1 MVNEYPWCP
10 NHNPVVTISAVT
22 VAVFW
27 RWKAGGRC
35 HSKARLDGKTVI
47 ITGSNTGIGKE
58 TAVDLANRGTCT
70 VYRNSQIIDCYLQ
83 ILSDKVLIDTQV
95 MCCSSTLPSWN
106 SISEFQNI
114 YMLCSQMQKNRIFNY
129 NLWTERI
136 MVICDQ
142 TLINITIR
150 HSNY

>member
-1 MVNEYPWCP
+1 MPQPQSRGYYFSGNSGSVLALEGGWQMSQQGSPGRQDGDYYGGKHGNRQRDRCGPSEQRYMFSIQEFS
-10 NHNPVVTISAVT
+10 NHWLLST
-22 VAVFW
+22 
-27 RWKAGGRC
+27 
-35 HSKARLDGKTVI
+35 DI
-47 ITGSNTGIGKE
+47 I
-58 TAVDLANRGTCT
+58 R
-70 VYRNSQIIDCYLQ
+70 Q
-83 ILSDKVLIDTQV
+83 VLIDTQV

-129 NLWTERI
+129 NLWTERK

>member
-1 MVNEYPWCP
+1 MPQPQSRGYYFSGNSGSVLALEGGWQMSQQGSPGRQDGDYYGVKHGNRQRDRCGPSEQRYMYSIQEFS
-10 NHNPVVTISAVT
+10 NHWLLST
-22 VAVFW
+22 
-27 RWKAGGRC
+27 
-35 HSKARLDGKTVI
+35 DI
-47 ITGSNTGIGKE
+47 I
-58 TAVDLANRGTCT
+58 R
-70 VYRNSQIIDCYLQ
+70 Q
-83 ILSDKVLIDTQV
+83 VLIDTQV

>member
-1 MVNEYPWCP
+1 MPQPQSRGYYFSGNSGSVLALEGGWQMSQQGSPGRQDGDYYGVKHGNRQRDRCGPSEQRYMFSIQEFS
-10 NHNPVVTISAVT
+10 NHWLLST
-22 VAVFW
+22 
-27 RWKAGGRC
+27 
-35 HSKARLDGKTVI
+35 DI
-47 ITGSNTGIGKE
+47 I
-58 TAVDLANRGTCT
+58 R
-70 VYRNSQIIDCYLQ
+70 Q
-83 ILSDKVLIDTQV
+83 VLIDTQV

-129 NLWTERI
+129 NLWTERK

>member
-1 MVNEYPWCP
+1 MPQPQSRGYYFSGNSGSVSALEGGWQMSQQGSPGRQDGDYYGVKHGNRQRDRCGPSEQRYMFSIQEFS
-10 NHNPVVTISAVT
+10 NHWLLST
-22 VAVFW
+22 
-27 RWKAGGRC
+27 
-35 HSKARLDGKTVI
+35 DI
-47 ITGSNTGIGKE
+47 I
-58 TAVDLANRGTCT
+58 R
-70 VYRNSQIIDCYLQ
+70 Q
-83 ILSDKVLIDTQV
+83 VLIDTQV

-129 NLWTERI
+129 NLWTERK

>member
-1 MVNEYPWCP
+1 MPQPQSRGYYFSGNSGSVLALEGGWQMSQQGSPGRQDGDYYGVKHGNRQRDRCGPSEQRYMFSIQEFS
-10 NHNPVVTISAVT
+10 NHWLLST
-22 VAVFW
+22 
-27 RWKAGGRC
+27 
-35 HSKARLDGKTVI
+35 DI
-47 ITGSNTGIGKE
+47 I
-58 TAVDLANRGTCT
+58 R
-70 VYRNSQIIDCYLQ
+70 Q
-83 ILSDKVLIDTQV
+83 VLIDTQV

>member
-1 MVNEYPWCP
+1 MPQLQSRGYYFSGNSGSVLALEGGWQMSQQGSPGRQDGDYYGVKHGNRQRDRCGPSEQRYMYSIQEFS
-10 NHNPVVTISAVT
+10 NHWLLST
-22 VAVFW
+22 
-27 RWKAGGRC
+27 
-35 HSKARLDGKTVI
+35 DI
-47 ITGSNTGIGKE
+47 I
-58 TAVDLANRGTCT
+58 R
-70 VYRNSQIIDCYLQ
+70 Q
-83 ILSDKVLIDTQV
+83 VLIDTQV

>member
-1 MVNEYPWCP
+1 MPQPQSRGYYFSGNSGSVLALEGGWQMSQQGSPGRQDGDYYGVKHGNRQRDRCGPSEQRYMYSIQEFS
-10 NHNPVVTISAVT
+10 NHWLLST
-22 VAVFW
+22 
-27 RWKAGGRC
+27 
-35 HSKARLDGKTVI
+35 DI
-47 ITGSNTGIGKE
+47 I
-58 TAVDLANRGTCT
+58 R
-70 VYRNSQIIDCYLQ
+70 Q
-83 ILSDKVLIDTQV
+83 VLIDTQV

-129 NLWTERI
+129 NLWAERI

>member
-1 MVNEYPWCP
+1 MPQPQSRGYYFSGNSGSVLALEGGWQMSQQGSPGRQDGDYYGVKHGNRQRDRCGPSEQRYMYRIQEFS
-10 NHNPVVTISAVT
+10 NHWLLST
-22 VAVFW
+22 
-27 RWKAGGRC
+27 
-35 HSKARLDGKTVI
+35 DI
-47 ITGSNTGIGKE
+47 I
-58 TAVDLANRGTCT
+58 R
-70 VYRNSQIIDCYLQ
+70 Q
-83 ILSDKVLIDTQV
+83 VLIDTQV